1 MSKKKLNVLLML
13 TISAFPLTQGLLSP
27 FLNTISAVYRLNY
40 QQTGFIFTFMY
51 AGFLVSALTIGY
63 LSDKFGVRLIIWGLL
78 LNSVAAFLIFSSKSY
93 FFFIAAVVV
102 LGTSL
107 GVIDILAAASLSEI
121 NTERKGFYINIMQFI
136 ACVGGILVPLGAGF
150 MVQNNLDW
158 HYAFLISSALI
169 FILFA
174 FLLREPFPKNREPS
188 DINFKTLKTLIRN
201 KWVVVLCLTSLC
213 IYSVEGGFFGWLGV
227 YITKYFGLGDF
238 WAGFT
243 ISLMYIGMAASRLI
257 VAFVS
262 DRVKPANFIWTSS
275 LLSAAFLTVGLLS
288 NNYIVT
294 LIFFF
299 LMVFS
304 SAGIFT
310 TTVVLTNSL
319 FPEYSGTLLSL
330 TFSVGTV
337 GLMVIP
343 SLIGT
348 IAQGISLR
356 TGLFLLVVLLMT
368 IVALFSYI
376 FYSNRRSATVE

>member
-13 TISAFPLTQGLLSP
+13 TILAFPLTQGLLSP
-27 FLNTISAVYRLNY
+27 FLNTISAVYGLNY
-40 QQTGFIFTFMY
+40 QQTGFIFTFLY
-51 AGFLVSALTIGY
+51 AGFLVSALTIGF

-102 LGTSL
+102 LGMSL

-121 NTERKGFYINIMQFI
+121 NTEKKGFYINIMQFV

-150 MVQNNLDW
+150 MVQNNLEW
-158 HYAFLISSALI
+158 HYAFLISSVLI

-188 DINFKTLKTLIRN
+188 DINFKTLKTLVRN

-227 YITKYFGLGDF
+227 YVTKYFQVGDF

-275 LLSAAFLTVGLLS
+275 LLSAIFLTVGLLS
-288 NNYIVT
+288 DNFIVT

-299 LMVFS
+299 LTIFS

-356 TGLFLLVVLLMT
+356 IGMFLVVALLMI
-368 IVALFSYI
+368 IVALFTYI
-376 FYSNRRSATVE
+376 FYSNRHDGVKE